1 MTRIPLRSDL
11 RALSGYHSPQVDVPI
26 RLNTNE
32 APFSPPAA
40 WLEEVSRAALSID
53 WNRYP
58 DRAAR
63 ELREGIAALHGVDPG
78 QVFVANGSNEILQC
92 LLLAYSGAG
101 RNVAMFSPTYQ
112 MHAQIAR
119 VVGATVVE
127 GGRNADFT
135 LDPAEIER
143 VVTTS
148 QPAVS
153 FICSPN
159 NPTGIVEP
167 RGNIE
172 TLLRVAPGV
181 VVVDEAYAQ
190 FSPWSALELV
200 DDETPLVVT
209 RTFSKTWSMAA
220 ARLGYLV
227 GPRWL
232 VDDMEAVVLPYH
244 LDAFK
249 QRAGVLALKYVSDME
264 GRVRDIVAGRDEIE
278 SAFAELPVTSWK
290 SGANFVLFRPNSMAG
305 ADLWKA
311 LLDDGIL
318 VRDCSSW
325 AGLDDCLRVTVG
337 TSVENRAFIAA
348 MRKVLA

>member
-1 MTRIPLRSDL
+1 VTRIPLRSDL
-11 RALSGYHSPQVDVPI
+11 RALSGYHSPQVDVPV

-40 WLEEVSRAALSID
+40 WLEAVAEAAHDIA

-58 DRAAR
+58 DRAAT
-63 ELREGIAALHGVDPG
+63 ELREGIASLHGVSAD
-78 QVFVANGSNEILQC
+78 QVFVANGSNEVLQSI
-92 LLLAYSGAG
+92 LLAYSGWG
-101 RNVAMFSPTYQ
+101 RNVTMFSPTYQ

-127 GGRNADFT
+127 GKRNADFT
-135 LDPAEIER
+135 LDRAEIER
-143 VVTTS
+143 VVAES

-167 RGNIE
+167 RENVE
-172 TLLRVAPGV
+172 AMLAAAPGV

-200 DDETPLVVT
+200 DDDTPLVVT

-232 VDDMEAVVLPYH
+232 VADMEAVVLPYH

-249 QRAGVLALKYVSDME
+249 QRAGLLALGFVADME
-264 GRVRDIVAGRDEIE
+264 SRVRDIVAGRNRIVA
-278 SAFAELPVTSWK
+278 AFADLPVTSWS
-290 SGANFVLFRPNSMAG
+290 SGANFVLFRPETKSG
-305 ADLWKA
+305 KSVWQG
-311 LLDDGIL
+311 LLDRGVL

-337 TSVENRAFIAA
+337 TDDENEQFIAA
-348 MRKVLA
+348 LKDVLK

>member
-11 RALSGYHSPQVDVPI
+11 RALSGYHSPQVDVPV

-40 WLEEVSRAALSID
+40 WLDEVAAAARDID

-58 DRAAR
+58 DRAAT
-63 ELREGIAALHGVDPG
+63 ELREGIAALHGVSAD
-78 QVFVANGSNEILQC
+78 QVFVANGSNEVLQSI
-92 LLLAYSGAG
+92 LLAYAGAG
-101 RNVAMFSPTYQ
+101 GNVTMFSPTYQ

-119 VVGATVVE
+119 VVGANVVE
-127 GGRNADFT
+127 GKRNADFT
-135 LDPAEIER
+135 LDRAEIER
-143 VVTTS
+143 VVAAS
-148 QPAVS
+148 KPAVS

-159 NPTGIVEP
+159 NPTGTVEP
-167 RGNIE
+167 RDNVE
-172 TLLRVAPGV
+172 AMLAVAPGV

-200 DDETPLVVT
+200 NDESPLVVT

-232 VDDMEAVVLPYH
+232 VADMEAVVLPYH

-249 QRAGVLALKYVSDME
+249 QRAGLLALKFVGDME
-264 GRVRDIVAGRDEIE
+264 ARVRDIVAGRDKIVD
-278 SAFAELPVTSWK
+278 AFSRLPVTSWP
-290 SGANFVLFRPNSMAG
+290 SGANFVLFRPDTLAG
-305 ADLWKA
+305 TTVWQG
-311 LLDDGIL
+311 LLDRGVL

-325 AGLDDCLRVTVG
+325 AGLDNCLRVTVG
-337 TSVENRAFIAA
+337 TDAENEAFIAA
-348 MRKVLA
+348 MKEVLA

>member
-1 MTRIPLRSDL
+1 MKRIPLRSDL
-11 RALSGYHSPQVDVPI
+11 RALSGYHSPQVDVPV

-32 APFSPPAA
+32 APYAPPVA
-40 WLEEVSRAALSID
+40 WLEEVAAVARDLD

-58 DRAAR
+58 DRVAA
-63 ELREGIAALHGVDPG
+63 ELRKGIAALHGVSAD
-78 QVFVANGSNEILQC
+78 QVLVANGSNEVLQSV
-92 LLLAYSGAG
+92 LLAYSGVG
-101 RNVAMFSPTYQ
+101 RNVTMFSPTYQ

-127 GGRNADFT
+127 GVRNADFT
-135 LDPAEIER
+135 LDPREIER
-143 VVTTS
+143 VVTES

-159 NPTGIVEP
+159 NPTGTVEP
-167 RGNIE
+167 RENIE
-172 TLLRVAPGV
+172 VMLAVAPGV

-200 DDETPLVVT
+200 NDDTPLVVT

-220 ARLGYLV
+220 ARLGYLI

-232 VDDMEAVVLPYH
+232 VADMEAVLLPYH

-249 QRAGVLALKYVSDME
+249 QRAGLLALKFVGEME
-264 GRVRDIVAGRDEIE
+264 SRVRDIVAGRDVITA
-278 SAFAELPVTSWK
+278 AFDRLPVTWWP
-290 SGANFVLFRPNSMAG
+290 SGANFVLFRPESMSGRAVWQG
-305 ADLWKA
+305 
-311 LLDDGIL
+311 LLDRGVL

-325 AGLDDCLRVTVG
+325 AGLGDCLRVTVG
-337 TSVENRAFIAA
+337 TVEENETFVTAL
-348 MRKVLA
+348 KEVLA

>member
-1 MTRIPLRSDL
+1 MARIPLRSDL
-11 RALSGYHSPQVDVPI
+11 RALSGYHSPQVDVPV

-32 APFSPPAA
+32 APFAPPAE
-40 WLEEVSRAALSID
+40 WIDEVSAAARDID

-58 DRAAR
+58 DRGAQ
-63 ELREGIAALHGVDPG
+63 ELREGIAALHGVSAD
-78 QVFVANGSNEILQC
+78 QVFVANGSNEVLQSI
-92 LLLAYSGAG
+92 LLAYSGAG
-101 RNVAMFSPTYQ
+101 RNVTMFSPTYQ

-127 GGRNADFT
+127 GKRNADFT
-135 LDPAEIER
+135 LDRAEIER
-143 VVTTS
+143 VVAES

-159 NPTGIVEP
+159 NPTGTVEP
-167 RGNIE
+167 RANVE
-172 TLLRVAPGV
+172 AMLAVAPGV

-200 DDETPLVVT
+200 NDETPLVVT

-220 ARLGYLV
+220 ARLGYLI

-232 VDDMEAVVLPYH
+232 VADMEAVVLPYH

-249 QRAGVLALKYVSDME
+249 QRAGLLALKFVGDME
-264 GRVRDIVAGRDEIE
+264 SRVRDIVAGRNAIIA
-278 SAFAELPVTSWK
+278 AFGDMPVTSWP
-290 SGANFVLFRPNSMAG
+290 SGANFVLFRPESMAG
-305 ADLWKA
+305 RSLWQG
-311 LLDDGIL
+311 LLDRGVL

-325 AGLDDCLRVTVG
+325 AGLENCLRVTVG
-337 TSVENRAFIAA
+337 TADENEAFIAA
-348 MRKVLA
+348 MKGVLA